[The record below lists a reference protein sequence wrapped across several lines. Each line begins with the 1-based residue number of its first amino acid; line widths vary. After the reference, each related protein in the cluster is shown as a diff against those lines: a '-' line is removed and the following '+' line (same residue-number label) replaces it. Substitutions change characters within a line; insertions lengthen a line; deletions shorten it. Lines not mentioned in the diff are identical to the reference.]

1 MDRREAHFVGMFV
14 HLLVS
19 AIAGV
24 GYGFLVDIGVVSGFG
39 LFPLLG
45 WSMILTLIIG
55 GILLPLEGHG
65 LFGVKRR
72 RMVSGRPASF
82 LRLLGNAFL
91 RDHGCMVHRRRVAFT
106 AALGLWIGLGVG
118 VVVAPNILRT
128 SASGKISDP
137 SIRISRIRT
146 ATDAERLIRFARTI
160 FRRDSSLESERRH
173 AHSYPATSSRCRA

>member
-1 MDRREAHFVGMFV
+1 MSELLFSSLAAGVSAGAILLFISHVAPYIGAGNFIRDLDRPHFFGKAMDRREAHFVGMFV

-65 LFGVKRR
+65 LFGVKEDAWFP
-72 RMVSGRPASF
+72 VD
-82 LRLLGNAFL
+82 LLLSCGFWGMLFYGIMA
-91 RDHGCMVHRRRVAFT
+91 VWFT
-106 AALGLWIGLGVG
+106 A
-118 VVVAPNILRT
+118 VA
-128 SASGKISDP
+128 
-137 SIRISRIRT
+137 
-146 ATDAERLIRFARTI
+146 
-160 FRRDSSLESERRH
+160 
-173 AHSYPATSSRCRA
+173 